1 MDPMGNICKKYF
13 YMKSQNLLTANLDGM
28 FLALCSNKCVVFFYV
43 NLKSKMAATAE
54 QNLSIGTYEKAKEY
68 FLSQELET

>member
-1 MDPMGNICKKYF
+1 MCG
-13 YMKSQNLLTANLDGM
+13 
-28 FLALCSNKCVVFFYV
+28 FLYV

-54 QNLSIGTYEKAKEY
+54 QSLSIGTYEKAKEY